1 VPWTRYADFKKGI
14 GKAGEGFR
22 MKKVFQYSLA
32 VVLLIVALYCV
43 SAAASIASAPAMVKH
58 TLTEPINMLLVGFGM
73 IGFGSF
79 IKRKTLK

>member
-1 VPWTRYADFKKGI
+1 
-14 GKAGEGFR
+14 
-22 MKKVFQYSLA
+22 
-32 VVLLIVALYCV
+32 
-43 SAAASIASAPAMVKH
+43 MVKH